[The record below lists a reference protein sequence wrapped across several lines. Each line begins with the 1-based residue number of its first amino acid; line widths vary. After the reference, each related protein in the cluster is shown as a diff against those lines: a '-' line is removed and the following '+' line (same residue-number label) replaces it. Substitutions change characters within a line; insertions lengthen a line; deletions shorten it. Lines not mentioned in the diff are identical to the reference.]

1 MVIGVTDV
9 IGVFDKSSLDG
20 VVAVKPQSKK
30 AQKKMGGKKLE
41 YRDSQEVY
49 CKRVVWRKGVIIGG
63 GM

>member
-1 MVIGVTDV
+1 MVIGVTDI

-30 AQKKMGGKKLE
+30 AQEKMGGNKLE
-41 YRDSQEVY
+41 YRNSQEVY